1 MAFSTNNDSDQVLA
15 EINITP
21 LVDVMLVLVVALIVT
36 APLLNNAIKVN
47 LPKTV
52 ATQAPEP
59 RKPISISVDAKG
71 LTYLDREQIAL
82 AELELRL
89 RALHAAQ
96 PETVVHL
103 SSDEA
108 VNYGSVAKVM
118 ALVEHAGITR
128 VAVLTSTQ

>member
-1 MAFSTNNDSDQVLA
+1 MAFSTTNDSDEVLA

-52 ATQAPEP
+52 ATQPAEAKRPV
-59 RKPISISVDAKG
+59 SISVDAQG
-71 LTYLDREQIAL
+71 LVYIDRERIELTAL
-82 AELELRL
+82 EPRL
-89 RALHAAQ
+89 RKLHDNA
-96 PETVVHL
+96 PDTSVHL

-108 VNYGSVAKVM
+108 ANYGSVAKVM
-118 ALVEHAGITR
+118 ALIERAGISK
-128 VAVLTSTQ
+128 VAVLTNTQ

>member
-1 MAFSTNNDSDQVLA
+1 MAFSTGGDSDDVLA

-59 RKPISISVDAKG
+59 RKPIAVSVDAKG
-71 LTYLDREQIAL
+71 LVYVDREQV
-82 AELELRL
+82 ELPKLEPRL
-89 RALHAAQ
+89 HALHEAQ

-118 ALVEHAGITR
+118 ALIERAGITR

>member
-1 MAFSTNNDSDQVLA
+1 MAFSTSHEGDEVLS

-36 APLLNNAIKVN
+36 APLLSNAIKLN

-52 ATQAPEP
+52 AVQAPEP
-59 RKPISISVDAKG
+59 RKPVSVSVDAQG
-71 LTYLDREQIAL
+71 QVYLDKQAVAL
-82 AELELRL
+82 SELEPQLR
-89 RALHAAQ
+89 RLHDAQ
-96 PETVVHL
+96 PELTLHL

-118 ALVEHAGITR
+118 ALIERAGITR
-128 VAVLTSTQ
+128 LAVLTNVQ